1 MLNIGPPELILIF
14 VIALVIVGPQR
25 LPELGRTIGKGLRE
39 FRRMQD
45 EVKDL
50 VNTGMG
56 EEFKET
62 AAELKRTASDLKS
75 AADVRSAFR
84 DDEPRS
90 RPRAHRRRPAIT
102 DGEVTPE
109 PDQPGPDEPRPT
121 ELVDDVSPNGDAPGT
136 PEAGAGLDP
145 PPGQDGASLPGAA
158 EDDRAA
164 DG

>member
-25 LPELGRTIGKGLRE
+25 LPELARTVGKGLRE

-56 EEFKET
+56 DEFKDT

-75 AADVRSAFR
+75 ATDVRSAFR
-84 DDEPRS
+84 EDSVRTRPHRS
-90 RPRAHRRRPAIT
+90 RGDAAAVDPSPA
-102 DGEVTPE
+102 TPE
-109 PDQPGPDEPRPT
+109 PDPEVSAPEPDVDRTPPAPAAES
-121 ELVDDVSPNGDAPGT
+121 DDVGT
-136 PEAGAGLDP
+136 DE
-145 PPGQDGASLPGAA
+145 
-158 EDDRAA
+158 
-164 DG
+164 

>member
-25 LPELGRTIGKGLRE
+25 LPELARTVGKGLRE
-39 FRRMQD
+39 FRKMQD

-56 EEFKET
+56 DEFRDT

-84 DDEPRS
+84 EDSVRTRPHRS
-90 RPRAHRRRPAIT
+90 RAEAGGPEAIT
-102 DGEVTPE
+102 ATPE
-109 PDQPGPDEPRPT
+109 PDSEVPAPEPHAQTATEAEAAPT
-121 ELVDDVSPNGDAPGT
+121 PPTSNVDADDGGT
-136 PEAGAGLDP
+136 TE
-145 PPGQDGASLPGAA
+145 
-158 EDDRAA
+158 
-164 DG
+164 

>member
-39 FRRMQD
+39 FRKMQD

-56 EEFKET
+56 DEFKET

-75 AADVRSAFR
+75 ATDVRSAFR
-84 DDEPRS
+84 DDGPRS
-90 RPRAHRRRPAIT
+90 RPHRRRNALAAGT
-102 DGEVTPE
+102 DTPE
-109 PDQPGPDEPRPT
+109 PDQPGPDDEIATTTSETADPTAPSTADLGPAGDTAAQEP
-121 ELVDDVSPNGDAPGT
+121 DAPAAS
-136 PEAGAGLDP
+136 PVEADE
-145 PPGQDGASLPGAA
+145 PGPDA
-158 EDDRAA
+158 
-164 DG
+164 